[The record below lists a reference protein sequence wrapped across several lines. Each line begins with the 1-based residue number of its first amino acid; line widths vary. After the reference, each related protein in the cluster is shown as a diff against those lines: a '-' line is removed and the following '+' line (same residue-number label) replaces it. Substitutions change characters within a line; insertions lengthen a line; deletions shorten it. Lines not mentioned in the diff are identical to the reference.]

1 VDAETA
7 KRANVAFVA
16 VLSGV
21 TPKEAFRDYA
31 PLAIIE
37 NLSQLPSLLLKD

>member
-7 KRANVAFVA
+7 KRANVGFVA

-21 TPKEAFRDYA
+21 TPKESFRDYA
-31 PLAIIE
+31 PLAVID
-37 NLSQLPSLLLKD
+37 NLQMLPSLLLK

>member
-7 KRANVAFVA
+7 KRANAAFVA

-21 TPKEAFRDYA
+21 TPKEALRDYA
-31 PLAIIE
+31 PLAVID
-37 NLSQLPSLLLKD
+37 NLQMLPPLLLK